1 MKHLLLTLSL
11 TLMAT
16 QVQAQYLNPGSSS
29 YPNMAAFAAD
39 QTLSRMMFTSRH
51 QIQRLVM
58 DAHAKQQLGQPAARA
73 TPRATAPPHALPI
86 TATDIRPS
94 GARNV
99 PEQLAASIP
108 NPKDRAPFIQMCRNL
123 RKGIEAEPSV
133 RKHNLAMAL
142 TLLLGSS
149 IQVVANRELSD
160 AETEE
165 LMRTINDSLG
175 AAEGYRTMSA
185 ERRTAAY
192 DTCLIT
198 GGLIA
203 ALAHNG
209 KESGDTAQSTLA
221 RELATQTLQTFGLSA
236 K

>member
-1 MKHLLLTLSL
+1 MRPLFLALALVL
-11 TLMAT
+11 AAIPAR
-16 QVQAQYLNPGSSS
+16 AQYLNPGGGTF
-29 YPNMAAFAAD
+29 PNMAAFAAD

-58 DAHAKQQLGQPAARA
+58 DAHAKKQLGPSERPAS
-73 TPRATAPPHALPI
+73 LPAYKFPM

-94 GARNV
+94 GIRNV
-99 PEQLAASIP
+99 PERLAASLP
-108 NPKDRAPFIQMCRNL
+108 NPKDRGPFIQMCREL

-133 RKHNLAMAL
+133 RKNNLAMAL

-149 IQVVANRELSD
+149 IQVVANRELSE
-160 AETEE
+160 AESED
-165 LMRTINDSLG
+165 LMRTVNDTLAG
-175 AAEGYRTMSA
+175 EEGYRSMSA
-185 ERRTAAY
+185 ERRTLAY

-209 KESGDTAQSTLA
+209 KEGDPAQSALA
-221 RELATQTLQTFGLSA
+221 KELAAQTLQTFGLNA

>member
-1 MKHLLLTLSL
+1 MRSLLLALALALVMTP
-11 TLMAT
+11 AR
-16 QVQAQYLNPGSSS
+16 AQYLNPGSRS

-39 QTLSRMMFTSRH
+39 QTLAQMMFTSRH

-58 DAHAKQQLGQPAARA
+58 DAHAKKQLAKPAARTA
-73 TPRATAPPHALPI
+73 TPSYKFPI
-86 TATDIRPS
+86 TATDIRPG
-94 GARNV
+94 GARTV

-108 NPKDRAPFIQMCRNL
+108 DPKDRPPFIQMCRDI
-123 RKGIEAEPSV
+123 RKGIEAEPTV

-142 TLLLGSS
+142 TVLLGSS

-160 AETEE
+160 AESEA
-165 LMRTINDSLG
+165 LMRTLNDTLG
-175 AAEGYRTMSA
+175 AAEGYRSMSA

-209 KESGDTAQSTLA
+209 KESGDATQSALA
-221 RELATQTLQTFGLSA
+221 RQLATQTLQTFGLSA